1 MYTIKIAVATNKNF
15 YESTLPIIIP
25 SLINRGINPNDIH
38 IFNAGFDEYK
48 YEFKN
53 GIHYH
58 FLNHNSYEYSPL
70 IEIVDKQLE
79 SEYWFLV
86 HYTCKFGPNFK
97 QLLYNIPEGAIKLS
111 LNNKPAMTM
120 GTYKYDY
127 LLSVK
132 DKIMSI
138 RNTDYS
144 EESMNRWKIWGVPN
158 EDYIM
163 WMTEPKPLIYNDDAR
178 WIVADND
185 NWFGTNTQRRTEYYF
200 SLDLYKNKSN
210 WGQSPIL
217 KRTI

>member
-25 SLINRGINPNDIH
+25 SLINGGINPNDIH

-53 GIHYH
+53 DIHYH
-58 FLNHNSYEYSPL
+58 FLDHNSYEYSPL

-86 HYTCKFGPNFK
+86 HDTCKFGPNFK

-144 EESMNRWKIWGVPN
+144 EQSMNHWKIWGVPN

-163 WMTEPKPLIYNDDAR
+163 WMTEPMPMIYNNDAR
-178 WIVADND
+178 WVVADND

>member
-1 MYTIKIAVATNKNF
+1 MIKIAVATNINF
-15 YESTLPIIIP
+15 YQSTLPIVIS
-25 SLINRGINPNDIH
+25 SLIESGIERNDIH
-38 IFNAGFDEYK
+38 IFNAGFDK
-48 YEFKN
+48 YDYQIID
-53 GIHYH
+53 GIHH
-58 FLNHNSYEYSPL
+58 HKLDHNSYEYSPL
-70 IEIVDKQLE
+70 IEIVDKKIE

-86 HYTCKFGPNFK
+86 HDTCKFGPKFK
-97 QLLYNIPEGAIKLS
+97 ELLYNIPEGAVKLS

-138 RNTDYS
+138 KNTDYS
-144 EESMNRWKIWGVPN
+144 EESMNKWKVWGVPN

-163 WMTEPKPLIYNDDAR
+163 WMTEPTPLVYNNDTR
-178 WIVADND
+178 WNVADND

>member
-25 SLINRGINPNDIH
+25 SLINGGINPNDIH

-53 GIHYH
+53 DIHYH
-58 FLNHNSYEYSPL
+58 FLDHNSYEYSPL

-86 HYTCKFGPNFK
+86 HDTCRFGPNFK

-144 EESMNRWKIWGVPN
+144 EQSMNHWKIWGVPN

-163 WMTEPKPLIYNDDAR
+163 WMTEPMPMIYNNDAR
-178 WIVADND
+178 WVVADND

>member
-25 SLINRGINPNDIH
+25 SLINGGINPNDIH

-53 GIHYH
+53 DIHYH
-58 FLNHNSYEYSPL
+58 FLDHNSYEYSPL

-86 HYTCKFGPNFK
+86 HDTCKFGPNFK

-144 EESMNRWKIWGVPN
+144 EQSMNHWKIWGVPN

-163 WMTEPKPLIYNDDAR
+163 WMTEPMPIIYNNDAR
-178 WIVADND
+178 WVVADND

>member
-1 MYTIKIAVATNKNF
+1 
-15 YESTLPIIIP
+15 
-25 SLINRGINPNDIH
+25 
-38 IFNAGFDEYK
+38 
-48 YEFKN
+48 
-53 GIHYH
+53 
-58 FLNHNSYEYSPL
+58 
-70 IEIVDKQLE
+70 
-79 SEYWFLV
+79 
-86 HYTCKFGPNFK
+86 
-97 QLLYNIPEGAIKLS
+97 
-111 LNNKPAMTM
+111 M

-132 DKIMSI
+132 EKIMSI

-144 EESMNRWKIWGVPN
+144 EESMNHWKIWGVPN

-163 WMTEPKPLIYNDDAR
+163 WMTEPKPLIYNNDAR
-178 WIVADND
+178 WSVADND